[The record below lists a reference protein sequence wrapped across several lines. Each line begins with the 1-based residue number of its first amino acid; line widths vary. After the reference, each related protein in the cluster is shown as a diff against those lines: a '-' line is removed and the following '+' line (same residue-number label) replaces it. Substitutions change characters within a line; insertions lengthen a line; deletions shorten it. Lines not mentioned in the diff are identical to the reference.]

1 MKLSDD
7 YFHIMQLPQTY
18 DVDGTVLSENYLK
31 LQRQFHPDRFAAKS
45 VQEQRLA
52 VQMASA
58 VNQAYETLRSPLL
71 RAAYLL
77 KLRGLDSSGENTTVS
92 DMTFL
97 MSQMQLREQL
107 GTVATAAEPFAELEI
122 VATEVTKQ
130 LDSLQEQFGSQYGQK
145 AFDDAAQ
152 TLVKMQFYSKLQLEV
167 DALEESLED
176 A

>member
-7 YFHIMQLPQTY
+7 YFQIMQVPQAY
-18 DVDGTVLSENYLK
+18 DVDGTALSENYLK
-31 LQRQFHPDRFAAKS
+31 LQSQFHPDRFAAKS
-45 VQEQRLA
+45 AQEQRLA

-58 VNQAYETLRSPLL
+58 VNQAYDTLRSPLL

-107 GTVATAAEPFAELEI
+107 GAVTTAAEPFAELEL
-122 VATEVTKQ
+122 VATEVAKQ
-130 LDSLQEQFGSQYGQK
+130 LTNLQAQFGEQYGQQT
-145 AFDDAAQ
+145 FDTAAQ
-152 TLVKMQFYSKLQLEV
+152 TLIKMQFYNKLQLEV
-167 DALEESLED
+167 DALEDSLDD

>member
-7 YFHIMQLPQTY
+7 YFHIMQVPQSY
-18 DVDGTVLSENYLK
+18 YVDGAALSENYIK
-31 LQRQFHPDRFAAKS
+31 LQSQFHPDRFAAKS

-107 GTVATAAEPFAELEI
+107 GAVTTAAEPFVELDL
-122 VATEVTKQ
+122 VAIEVTKQ
-130 LDSLQEQFGSQYGQK
+130 LNNLQEQFGTQYGQD
-145 AFDDAAQ
+145 AFDEAAQ
-152 TLVKMQFYSKLQLEV
+152 TLVKMQFFYKLQLEV

>member
-7 YFHIMQLPQTY
+7 YFQIMQVPQSY
-18 DVDGTVLSENYLK
+18 DVDGAALSENYLK
-31 LQRQFHPDRFAAKS
+31 LQRQFHPDRFSAKS

-58 VNQAYETLRSPLL
+58 VNQAYDTLRSPLL

-77 KLRGLDSSGENTTVS
+77 KLHGLDSSGENTTVS

-107 GTVATAAEPFAELEI
+107 GAVSTAAEPFAELEF
-122 VATEVTKQ
+122 VATEVAKQ
-130 LDSLQEQFGSQYGQK
+130 LSNLQTQFGEQYGQQT
-145 AFDDAAQ
+145 FDTAAQ
-152 TLVKMQFYSKLQLEV
+152 TLIKMQFYNKLQLEV
-167 DALEESLED
+167 DELEDSLED

>member
-7 YFHIMQLPQTY
+7 YFQIMQVPQSY
-18 DVDGTVLSENYLK
+18 DVDGAALSENYLK
-31 LQRQFHPDRFAAKS
+31 LQSQFHPDRFAARS
-45 VQEQRLA
+45 VQEQRVA

-58 VNQAYETLRSPLL
+58 VNQAYDTLRSPLL

-107 GTVATAAEPFAELEI
+107 GAVTTVAEPFAELDL
-122 VATEVTKQ
+122 VATEVAKQ
-130 LDSLQEQFGSQYGQK
+130 LTSLQAQFGEQYTQK
-145 AFDDAAQ
+145 TFETAAQ
-152 TLVKMQFYSKLQLEV
+152 TLIKMQFYNKLQLEV